1 MGNGL
6 LWTFVSGIAIIAI
19 SYICGDNLLW
29 LIGATNENIQ
39 MAHNYGFIIY
49 AMMPLAMVQNALAA
63 IIRADGSPRYSM
75 LAMTVGAV
83 INIVGDPL
91 CISVWGIQGAAV
103 ATVFGQFVSFII
115 CANCKCKLDT
125 CTVEL
130 SESERRSGWKP
141 LASVLGDAAAAF
153 GCVNRV
159 EELVKQLLRGAVAKL
174 LARPSVQ
181 FISCSQDILSRES
194 LNGHALR
201 NEGSKQP
208 VVTFVLGTFP
218 RGVGMRKVDCTAPVL
233 DLTERRELRAVVHGN
248 GLEDL

>member
-1 MGNGL
+1 MTTTTHPMADKPVGHLLRQFAVPSIIAMLVSSLYNIVDQIFVGNMIGYVANGATGIIFPITVVGWGMSLFFGDGIAASLSVSLGRNETKSIHRSVGNGL

-91 CISVWGIQGAAV
+91 CISV
-103 ATVFGQFVSFII
+103 
-115 CANCKCKLDT
+115 
-125 CTVEL
+125 
-130 SESERRSGWKP
+130 
-141 LASVLGDAAAAF
+141 
-153 GCVNRV
+153 
-159 EELVKQLLRGAVAKL
+159 
-174 LARPSVQ
+174 
-181 FISCSQDILSRES
+181 
-194 LNGHALR
+194 
-201 NEGSKQP
+201 
-208 VVTFVLGTFP
+208 
-218 RGVGMRKVDCTAPVL
+218 
-233 DLTERRELRAVVHGN
+233 
-248 GLEDL
+248 